1 MVNVR
6 TGGDRPDRNA
16 DPPGAGRRSRAV
28 FIVTAL
34 GTFMASLDLSI
45 VNVAF
50 PDIEAS
56 YPEATSASLAWIITG
71 YSIVFGALLV
81 VGGRTGDRLGRKRV
95 FLGGVVVF
103 LLGSFLCGIAPNVA
117 TLVGARCLQGVGAAF
132 LVPASV
138 ALLIGAYPPSRRM
151 QVVAQ
156 WGGVGAL
163 AVATGPSLGA
173 AIVSA
178 GGWRWAFF
186 VNIPVGLFVVL
197 FGRRVLT
204 ETIGDSTPRR
214 PDYLGVGL
222 MSLALASLVLAISE
236 GSTWGWTDARILVA
250 FAVALVA
257 GAVFAH
263 RTLHHDDP
271 VIDPALFK
279 SRSFVIANSAT
290 ILYAMGFFAMLLGN
304 ILFLTSVW
312 DYSIMAAGLAV
323 TPGPVVVAITAG
335 PAGKLAGRVGFRP
348 VLLFGASCFAI
359 GLATYIALVTATRE
373 LPGDLAPRH
382 TARRT
387 RRRLHVPRPE
397 RRRGLV
403 APTRT
408 LRRGQRR
415 QPNRPPNR
423 RRARHRRARGA
434 HRIPAPA
441 HRSTR
446 RVPASVGLRRHDRTG
461 IRDHRIVHSPADAPR
476 GDRHQPAGRRTAR
489 HRRRHTPDRRRQ
501 HLTPERHHCRRNY
514 MPIRRAAWADGAVVR
529 SRCSAF
535 AGVGNGTVR
544 GHWPPWMW
552 ADPAGTDDTSGTGAA
567 VFPTNVPVLDLE
579 TSRWRRHLWL
589 ERSPG

>member
-1 MVNVR
+1 MNVR
-6 TGGDRPDRNA
+6 TGGDRPDRIA
-16 DPPGAGRRSRAV
+16 DLPGARRRSRAV

-56 YPEATSASLAWIITG
+56 YPEATSATLAWIITG

-103 LLGSFLCGIAPNVA
+103 LLGSFLCGFAPNVA

-204 ETIGDSTPRR
+204 ETIGDSTPRS
-214 PDYLGVGL
+214 PDYVGVGL

-250 FAVALVA
+250 FAVTLVA

-290 ILYAMGFFAMLLGN
+290 MLYAMGFFAMLLGN

-348 VLLFGASCFAI
+348 VLLFGACCFAI
-359 GLATYIALVTATRE
+359 GLATYIALVTATPNYLATWLPGTLLVGLGVGFTFPVLSAGAVSSLPPARFAVGSAVNQTARQIGGALGIAVLVALIGSQRQLTDPLDGFQQLWAFAATTALASGIIGSFIPRPTPHEAPGVNNRLADE
-373 LPGDLAPRH
+373 LPVID
-382 TARRT
+382 TAA
-387 RRRLHVPRPE
+387 L
-397 RRRGLV
+397 
-403 APTRT
+403 
-408 LRRGQRR
+408 
-415 QPNRPPNR
+415 
-423 RRARHRRARGA
+423 
-434 HRIPAPA
+434 
-441 HRSTR
+441 
-446 RVPASVGLRRHDRTG
+446 
-461 IRDHRIVHSPADAPR
+461 
-476 GDRHQPAGRRTAR
+476 
-489 HRRRHTPDRRRQ
+489 
-501 HLTPERHHCRRNY
+501 
-514 MPIRRAAWADGAVVR
+514 PIAID
-529 SRCSAF
+529 SI
-535 AGVGNGTVR
+535 
-544 GHWPPWMW
+544 
-552 ADPAGTDDTSGTGAA
+552 
-567 VFPTNVPVLDLE
+567 
-579 TSRWRRHLWL
+579 
-589 ERSPG
+589 